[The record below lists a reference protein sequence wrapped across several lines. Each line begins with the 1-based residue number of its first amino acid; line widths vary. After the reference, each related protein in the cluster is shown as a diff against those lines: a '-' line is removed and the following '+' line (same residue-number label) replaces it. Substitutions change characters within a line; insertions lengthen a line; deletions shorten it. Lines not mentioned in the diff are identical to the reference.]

1 MSGNKKETT
10 RLEDLAD
17 QSRPLG
23 MESIDTTKPDK
34 KQKSAVSSVTG
45 TDSQNNTVSA
55 AERDASQHMGK
66 MMRFL
71 VTFGTINTVVKHH
84 RNKVYAKTSKD
95 FERLQE
101 AYNSAKTSGQGGRS
115 FEECLLEERMN
126 DRKKQLEKMAKKW
139 PNLQKPM
146 SMSQK
151 FQTIFRTS
159 KQGISEALR
168 AQTMKGVAQA
178 NAGSDVRAV
187 MAANAVGYIPG
198 TEYQGNSE
206 MTM

>member
-17 QSRPLG
+17 QSKPLG

-45 TDSQNNTVSA
+45 TDSQNNTLSA
-55 AERDASQHMGK
+55 AERDSAQHMGK
-66 MMRFL
+66 MMKF
-71 VTFGTINTVVKHH
+71 VVAIGAINTITQHH
-84 RNKVYAKTSKD
+84 RNKKYAKTSKD

-101 AYNSAKTSGQGGRS
+101 AYNSSKTSGQGGRS
-115 FEECLLEERMN
+115 VEEILLEDQMKE
-126 DRKKQLEKMAKKW
+126 RKKQLEKMAKKW

-146 SMSQK
+146 SLSQK

-198 TEYQGNSE
+198 TEYQGSSE

>member
-1 MSGNKKETT
+1 MSKNKKETT

-17 QSRPLG
+17 QSKPLG

-45 TDSQNNTVSA
+45 TDSQNNTLSA
-55 AERDASQHMGK
+55 AERDSAQHMKKIMQFVGGVG
-66 MMRFL
+66 F
-71 VTFGTINTVVKHH
+71 FNTLMKRH
-84 RNKVYAKTSKD
+84 RNKEYAKTLKSFKR
-95 FERLQE
+95 FQE
-101 AYNSAKTSGQGGRS
+101 AYDSAKTNGQGGRS
-115 FEECLLEERMN
+115 IEECY
-126 DRKKQLEKMAKKW
+126 LEKMMKDRKEKLEAMVEKW
-139 PNLQKPM
+139 PNLQKPT

-151 FQTIFRTS
+151 FQAMFRTS

-198 TEYQGNSE
+198 TEYQGSSE